1 MGEAS
6 PKDNRIR
13 EEYRYNLMTF
23 MVHHKEVDSASKKV
37 GTSLVGRVPTFP
49 VYDKREKNCKI
60 KMSIRH
66 FYKYKS
72 LYSVSSVLFFS
83 FILSLG
89 AVSKQYHP
97 FLNIVSNVSL

>member
-1 MGEAS
+1 MGVAS

-49 VYDKREKNCKI
+49 VYDKREKLLFFVKCWSVI
-60 KMSIRH
+60 IQPHLLECCSQP
-66 FYKYKS
+66 
-72 LYSVSSVLFFS
+72 SVSQVFFERP
-83 FILSLG
+83 LKVR
-89 AVSKQYHP
+89 AV
-97 FLNIVSNVSL
+97 